1 MPRRAVTKIDES
13 GLTKMQLRKLNALMK
28 SVGDEI
34 GVKAFNE
41 WLASR
46 PVEKK
51 APVDRNAVRITEALQ
66 PLIESKK
73 LTIPR
78 GGYVLRR
85 GRGRVIVEPTPK

>member
-1 MPRRAVTKIDES
+1 MPRKAVAKIDES
-13 GLTKMQLRKLNALMK
+13 GLTKMQLRKLNALRK
-28 SVGDEI
+28 SVGDDI

-46 PVEKK
+46 PAEKK
-51 APVDRNAVRITEALQ
+51 VPVDRNAVRIAAALQ
-66 PLIESKK
+66 PLIDSKK

-85 GRGRVIVEPTPK
+85 GRGRVIIEPAGK